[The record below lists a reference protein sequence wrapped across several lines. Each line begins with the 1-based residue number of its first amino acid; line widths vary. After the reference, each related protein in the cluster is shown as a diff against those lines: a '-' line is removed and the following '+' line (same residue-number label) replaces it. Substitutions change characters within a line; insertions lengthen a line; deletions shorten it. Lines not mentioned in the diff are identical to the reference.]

1 MADCTQFLLEN
12 RLNGFQIWTVRF
24 LKTEFEL
31 NFGFLHISTLVLVA
45 ATDNLCLIS
54 FHLWIAT
61 CCTSILTYLHLASSD
76 MWCWSGGRGILTKL
90 SLCYNIVH
98 HDNGTQWHE
107 QFLQVG
113 WLCSCWFSSLS
124 FDCLW
129 FFGLQPLYLQS
140 SWCYMYLFFVTF
152 RSTASGYASRH
163 ISEPVPKPG
172 NGGLA
177 AGRINC

>member
-76 MWCWSGGRGILTKL
+76 MWCWSGGRGILTEL

-124 FDCLW
+124 FECLW
-129 FFGLQPLYLQS
+129 FGSSVFSLCIFGLRDAICIYFLLHSGQRPQGMQAGTFLSQS
-140 SWCYMYLFFVTF
+140 PSPEM
-152 RSTASGYASRH
+152 
-163 ISEPVPKPG
+163 
-172 NGGLA
+172 GGWRRE
-177 AGRINC
+177 G